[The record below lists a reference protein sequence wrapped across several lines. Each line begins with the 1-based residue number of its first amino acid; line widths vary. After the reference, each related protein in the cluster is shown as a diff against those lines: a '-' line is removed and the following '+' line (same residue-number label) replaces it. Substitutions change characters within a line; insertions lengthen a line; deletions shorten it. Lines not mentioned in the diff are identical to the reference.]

1 MISNATKHN
10 FSRQEYIGELTG
22 CSAYFPSSGKSNSA
36 RAMLHGCDVLL
47 FKLSEAEGT
56 VDAIITIPDDFSSIH
71 YFRNQATTDGI
82 TKDAHLT
89 YHGLPKRKKMTG
101 EIHLVNDGQ
110 NRFSGQSNRV
120 AAPLSVSSD
129 IKTHPL
135 PICRI
140 ELNLQARKVQPKNS
154 ISNFFELH
162 PGNVFFNT
170 IEIYLARS
178 GFLHAI
184 ASCAPSVRNVLG
196 SIFVFTDMQSFYA
209 DTLCRRAGL
218 YPQAL
223 ALQTKNYELVILATH
238 EYKNPFYEENTLRY
252 FHTEDYFKNLVSR
265 SCAATEQGWFVGQ
278 KSHAA
283 PKPGFSILKTFF

>member
-1 MISNATKHN
+1 MINNAIKHN

-22 CSAYFPSSGKSNSA
+22 CSAYFPSSGKTNSA
-36 RAMLHGCDVLL
+36 RAMIHGCDVLL
-47 FKLSEAEGT
+47 FKLSEAAGT
-56 VDAIITIPDDFSSIH
+56 VDAIISIPDDFSSIH

-89 YHGLPKRKKMTG
+89 YHGRPKRKKMTG

-110 NRFSGQSNRV
+110 NRFFGQSNRV

-140 ELNLQARKVQPKNS
+140 ELNLQAGKVQPRNS
-154 ISNFFELH
+154 IPNVFELH
-162 PGNVFFNT
+162 AGNSFFNT
-170 IEIYLARS
+170 IEVYLAQT
-178 GFLHAI
+178 GFLYSI

-209 DTLCRRAGL
+209 DTLRRRAGI

-238 EYKNPFYEENTLRY
+238 EYKNPSYEENTLRY

-265 SCAATEQGWFVGQ
+265 SCAVTEQGWFVDQ
-278 KSHAA
+278 KSQPA
-283 PKPGFSILKTFF
+283 PKPEFTSLKT

>member
-1 MISNATKHN
+1 MVNNAIKHN

-36 RAMLHGCDVLL
+36 RAMLNGCNVLL
-47 FKLSEAEGT
+47 FKLSEAEGA

-89 YHGLPKRKKMTG
+89 YHGRPKRKKMTG
-101 EIHLVNDGQ
+101 EIHVVSDGQ

-120 AAPLSVSSD
+120 AAPLSISSD
-129 IKTHPL
+129 IKTYPL

-140 ELNLQARKVQPKNS
+140 ELNLQAGKVQPRNS
-154 ISNFFELH
+154 IANFFELH

-170 IEIYLARS
+170 IEVYLARS

-184 ASCAPSVRNVLG
+184 ASCAPAVRNVLG
-196 SIFVFTDMQSFYA
+196 SIFVLTDMQSHYA
-209 DTLCRRAGL
+209 GILSSRPGL

-238 EYKNPFYEENTLRY
+238 EYKNTSYEKNALRY

-265 SCAATEQGWFVGQ
+265 SCSETEQGWFVDQ
-278 KSHAA
+278 KSHAS
-283 PKPGFSILKTFF
+283 PKPGFTSLKTYL